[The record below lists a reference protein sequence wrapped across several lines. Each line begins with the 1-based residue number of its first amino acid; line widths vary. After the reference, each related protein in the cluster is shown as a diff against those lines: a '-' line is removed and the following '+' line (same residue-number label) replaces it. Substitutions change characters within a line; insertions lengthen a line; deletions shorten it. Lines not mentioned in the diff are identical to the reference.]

1 MTEKKIKQVRVKR
14 WMKICGGVVVAIALF
29 FLLLP
34 LGIKYYLADWLEKNG
49 AESATIDSLRFN
61 PFKGQ
66 VTLGE
71 IDVQLE
77 GRSIL
82 RNSSVVLDVS
92 LTSLFKHDVRVEKA
106 VYNDFSIDL
115 EQYKDGSWRF
125 GSYTVQGQRQ
135 ERTVESGE
143 KVASAWKYLADQVVL
158 KSCSIHLKTP
168 ELDMTLVIEE
178 AELTRLTTRQ
188 GQPVGTFTFK
198 GQLND
203 GPISL
208 QLDTVQLVPELQ
220 LGGKILIA
228 GFQLDELSRLLSE
241 VMPTLTG
248 EVGLDGQLLFIQ
260 GAESGTLV
268 DYDGVFG
275 LTGVDIGNNDFSTKA
290 EALTWKGRVHY
301 VGPGSSPVNIETDG
315 LLSARDLKVQVPASK
330 LVMEES
336 LIELSGKTTVTIA
349 ENILINNDG
358 SLLLEDV
365 ELVLPPYGIVEKNIS
380 WKGTVQYDSDHEGE
394 GPFVSADGSIELG
407 EFQVGGG
414 EQSAS
419 FAMGGKMV
427 SWQGAVDLSQKDS
440 GKRSILKLDGSLV
453 GGELLTT
460 LAEPQLRIGQQKI
473 ELKTDSTISLGEE
486 MTLGGLSSLSLL
498 SFSLFEG
505 ENNSPIVSFDQLSVT
520 DLEGRG
526 GKTIG
531 VKDISIVGL
540 KSSVSG
546 SFPLTVVVPE
556 IKLSNI
562 LTEDFAA
569 ITVNELHVKS
579 PSVIAVQNSAELV
592 RLDDLTVKNI
602 SFANGAE
609 VGVEN
614 VRLQNFAF
622 LGAQDEAAKKTAVSF
637 SEATLGGISWS
648 NDAGFQGDILHFDDL
663 VATVVR
669 DKDGNINISQ
679 QLAEMQP
686 EVKQGAEQGS
696 EPTVQPTETVTV
708 EDSKEPKGGSQFKLQ
723 KIVVAGKSAVFFED
737 YTLAVPYVTDLNIS
751 RLEVTSL
758 DSSQPDQKTEIL
770 LEGELEKRAPLVV
783 DGHISPFKEKL
794 SLDMKVKLKNY
805 PLSSLSPYTVQ
816 SVGTALASGQLKVK
830 TKLALADDELD
841 MDNEILLKKLETKT
855 ISPELAAELNN
866 QLPIPLDSAL
876 SLLRDSKRNITLDVP
891 LSGPVSELN
900 VGVSDVLITALS
912 KAIVPAA
919 SGYLMYALGPYG
931 ALAYVGMKVGEKA
944 LEIKFPPVVFV
955 AQETSL
961 TKEHIDYLQRI
972 GKILQDRPNGD
983 IQLCPQVASWEFL
996 TEEEKTAVKG
1006 KVVEVDEKKLNELLE
1021 LGQQRAAAVQ
1031 GLLENDYGIARN
1043 RLLLCDTKIETEKD
1057 AVPVVLL
1064 QY

>member
-1 MTEKKIKQVRVKR
+1 
-14 WMKICGGVVVAIALF
+14 
-29 FLLLP
+29 
-34 LGIKYYLADWLEKNG
+34 
-49 AESATIDSLRFN
+49 
-61 PFKGQ
+61 
-66 VTLGE
+66 
-71 IDVQLE
+71 
-77 GRSIL
+77 
-82 RNSSVVLDVS
+82 
-92 LTSLFKHDVRVEKA
+92 
-106 VYNDFSIDL
+106 
-115 EQYKDGSWRF
+115 
-125 GSYTVQGQRQ
+125 
-135 ERTVESGE
+135 
-143 KVASAWKYLADQVVL
+143 
-158 KSCSIHLKTP
+158 
-168 ELDMTLVIEE
+168 
-178 AELTRLTTRQ
+178 
-188 GQPVGTFTFK
+188 
-198 GQLND
+198 
-203 GPISL
+203 
-208 QLDTVQLVPELQ
+208 
-220 LGGKILIA
+220 
-228 GFQLDELSRLLSE
+228 FQLDELSRLLSE

-260 GAESGTLV
+260 GTESGTLV
-268 DYDGVFG
+268 DYDGIFG
-275 LTGVDIGNNDFSTKA
+275 LTGADIGNNDFSTKA
-290 EALTWKGRVHY
+290 EALTWKGRAHY

-315 LLSARDLKVQVPASK
+315 LLSARDLKVLVPASK

-336 LIELSGKTTVTIA
+336 LIELSGKTIVTIA

-365 ELVLPPYGIVEKNIS
+365 ELVLPPYGIVEENVS
-380 WKGTVQYDSDHEGE
+380 WKGIVLYDSDHEGE

-419 FAMGGKMV
+419 FAMGGKMA
-427 SWQGAVDLSQKDS
+427 SWQGAVGFSQKDS
-440 GKRSILKLDGSLV
+440 GKQSILTLDGSLV

-473 ELKTDSTISLGEE
+473 ELKTNSTISLGEE
-486 MTLGGLSSLSLL
+486 MTIGGLSSLSLL
-498 SFSLFEG
+498 DFSLFEG

-531 VKDISIVGL
+531 VKDISTVDL
-540 KSSVSG
+540 KSSISG
-546 SFPLTVVVPE
+546 SFPLTIDVPE

-579 PSVIAVQNSAELV
+579 PSVIAVQNGAELV

-602 SFANGAE
+602 SFADGAK

-614 VRLQNFAF
+614 VRFQNFAF

-648 NDAGFQGDILHFDDL
+648 NDAGFQSDILHFDDL
-663 VATVVR
+663 VTTVVR
-669 DKDGNINISQ
+669 DKDGNLNISQ

-686 EVKQGAEQGS
+686 EAKLDAGQDTEQGS
-696 EPTVQPTETVTV
+696 EPTVQPTETVTA
-708 EDSKEPKGGSQFKLQ
+708 EDSKEPKGPPFKLQ

-737 YTLAVPYVTDLNIS
+737 YTLAVPYITDLNIS
-751 RLEVTSL
+751 RLEVTGL

-783 DGHISPFKEKL
+783 DGHFSPFKEKP

-830 TKLALADDELD
+830 TKIALADDELD

-855 ISPELAAELNN
+855 ISPELAEELNN

-931 ALAYVGMKVGEKA
+931 ALAYVGMKVGENV
-944 LEIKFPPVVFV
+944 LQVTLPPVVFV
-955 AQETSL
+955 QQENSL
-961 TKEHIDYLQRI
+961 TKEHLDYLQRV
-972 GKILQDRPNGD
+972 GKILQDRPNAD
-983 IQLCPQVASWEFL
+983 IQLCPQVASWEFF

-1006 KVVEVDEKKLNELLE
+1006 AVIEVEEKTLDELLE

-1031 GLLENDYGIARN
+1031 SLLENDYGIARS
-1043 RLLLCDTKIETEKD
+1043 RLLLCDTKIEMEKN
-1057 AVPVVLL
+1057 AVPAVLL
-1064 QY
+1064 QL